1 MENMLTTELPMGVGL
16 RSFLGAPVVEARAE
30 AVRREHVKAAFLG
43 VPYEGAN
50 MYRYGQSGGP
60 QAVREAT
67 GQFFSYHYDY
77 DVDLLEAYGLADCG
91 DVATVPADVEAS
103 HDRIRAATLELL
115 EGGALPL
122 IQGGDHSI
130 PLGTIRAL
138 SEFTS
143 GRVGL
148 IQFDC
153 HLDSSDTA
161 FGSPR
166 TGSSHLRRTSELPNV
181 EPRNIVHIGS
191 RGLWN
196 PREQLEY
203 CEAVGI
209 NVIRMRDVRKRGI
222 EAVVQEA
229 LALASDGTDA
239 VALDVDLDVL
249 DCPHAPGVC
258 SPEPG
263 GMHSSQLLEA
273 IEMIGESGL
282 VTLSEVVELAPI
294 WDPSGLGARM
304 ACYVFFTLL
313 GANAA
318 NIDGGATRA

>member
-1 MENMLTTELPMGVGL
+1 MAIIETPMGVGM
-16 RSFLGAPVVEARAE
+16 RSFLGAPVVAASTEALRAQD
-30 AVRREHVKAAFLG
+30 VRAAFLG

-77 DVDLLEAYGLADCG
+77 DVDLLEAYNLADCG
-91 DVATVPADVEAS
+91 DVATVPADTAAS
-103 HDRIRAATLELL
+103 HVRIKDAVRELL
-115 EGGALPL
+115 EAGTLPL

-138 SEFTS
+138 SDATE

-153 HLDSSDTA
+153 HLDSSDEA
-161 FGSPR
+161 FGSRR
-166 TGSSHLRRTSELPNV
+166 TGSSHLRRTAELPNV
-181 EPRNIVHIGS
+181 DPRNMVHIGS

-196 PREQLEY
+196 PREQIEY
-203 CEAVGI
+203 CREVGI
-209 NVIRMRDVRKRGI
+209 NVIRMREVRERGI
-222 EAVVQEA
+222 ADVVAQA
-229 LALASDGTDA
+229 LELAGDGTDA
-239 VALDVDLDVL
+239 IALDVDLDVL

-263 GMHSSQLLEA
+263 GLHSSQLLEA
-273 IEMIGESGL
+273 IELIGRSGAI
-282 VTLSEVVELAPI
+282 TLSEVVELAPI

-313 GANAA
+313 GANAVNLGARA
-318 NIDGGATRA
+318 NA

>member
-1 MENMLTTELPMGVGL
+1 MTTTQLPMGVGM
-16 RSFLGAPVVEARAE
+16 RSFLGAPSVEPSADAL
-30 AVRREHVKAAFLG
+30 RREGVKAAFLG
-43 VPYEGAN
+43 IPYEGAN

-60 QAVREAT
+60 AAVREAT

-77 DVDLLEAYGLADCG
+77 DVDLLEAYSLADCG
-91 DVATVPADVEAS
+91 DVATVPADVAAS
-103 HDRIRAATLELL
+103 HVRMKEATLELL
-115 EGGALPL
+115 GADVLPL

-138 SEFTS
+138 SEHTP

-153 HLDSSDTA
+153 HLDSSDEA
-161 FGSPR
+161 FGSR
-166 TGSSHLRRTSELPNV
+166 QTGSSHLRRTAELPNV
-181 EPRNIVHIGS
+181 DPRNMVHIGS

-196 PREQLEY
+196 PKEQADY
-203 CEAVGI
+203 CAEAGI
-209 NVIRMRDVRKRGI
+209 NVYRMRDVRRLGI
-222 EAVVQEA
+222 ERVVKEA
-229 LALASDGTDA
+229 LELASDGTDV

-263 GMHSSQLLEA
+263 GLTSSQLFEA
-273 IEMIGESGL
+273 IDLVGQSGL
-282 VTLSEVVELAPI
+282 VKLAQVVELAPI

-313 GANAA
+313 GANAV
-318 NIDGGATRA
+318 NLNGGGAHA

>member
-1 MENMLTTELPMGVGL
+1 MTSTDLPMGVGL
-16 RSFLGAPVVEARAE
+16 RSFLGAPVLDARAD
-30 AVRREHVKAAFLG
+30 ALRAGNVKAAFLG

-50 MYRYGQSGGP
+50 MYRFGQSGGP
-60 QAVREAT
+60 AAVREAT

-77 DVDLLEAYGLADCG
+77 DVDLLEAYNLADCG
-91 DVATVPADVEAS
+91 DVATVPADVAAS
-103 HDRIRAATLELL
+103 HERIKEAVLELL

-130 PLGTIRAL
+130 PLGTVRAL
-138 SEFTS
+138 SEHTS

-148 IQFDC
+148 IQFDA
-153 HLDSSDTA
+153 HLDSSDLNL
-161 FGSPR
+161 GSPR
-166 TGSSHLRRTSELPNV
+166 TGSSHLRRSAELPNV

-196 PREQLEY
+196 LREQADY
-203 CEAVGI
+203 CEEVGI
-209 NVIRMRDVRKRGI
+209 NVIRMREVRKRGLADVVAQAI
-222 EAVVQEA
+222 E
-229 LALASDGTDA
+229 LASDGTDA

-263 GMHSSQLLEA
+263 GLHSGDLLEA
-273 IEMIGESGL
+273 IEAIGESGI
-282 VTLSEVVELAPI
+282 VSLSEVVELSPI

-313 GANAA
+313 GANAR
-318 NIDGGATRA
+318 NLDGGAARA

>member
-1 MENMLTTELPMGVGL
+1 MAITETPMGVGM
-16 RSFLGAPVVEARAE
+16 RSFLGAPVVEASAE
-30 AVRREHVKAAFLG
+30 ALRRQNVRAAFLG

-77 DVDLLEAYGLADCG
+77 DVDLLEAYNLADCG
-91 DVATVPADVEAS
+91 DVATVPADTAAS
-103 HDRIRAATLELL
+103 HVRIKDAVRELL
-115 EGGALPL
+115 DAETLPL

-138 SEFTS
+138 SEFTD

-153 HLDSSDTA
+153 HLDSSDEA
-161 FGSPR
+161 FGSRR
-166 TGSSHLRRTSELPNV
+166 TGSSHLRRTAELPNV

-196 PREQLEY
+196 PREQMEY
-203 CEAVGI
+203 CRDAGI
-209 NVIRMRDVRKRGI
+209 NVIRMREVRRRGI
-222 EAVVQEA
+222 ADVVAQA
-229 LALASDGTDA
+229 LELAGDGTDA
-239 VALDVDLDVL
+239 IALDVDLDVL

-273 IEMIGESGL
+273 IELIGRAGEI
-282 VTLSEVVELAPI
+282 TLAEVVELAPI

-313 GANAA
+313 GANAPNLEA
-318 NIDGGATRA
+318 SAHA